1 MVVLVRYLSQSTY
14 PFYAPRGGVCTLRRQ
29 SKLEMDVMDTK
40 GPKLRQI
47 LSANIKEQRQIL
59 GISQEKLAEMAG
71 LSWQTVNSIE
81 CKRTWVSDNTLDAL
95 AAVFKIETF
104 QLLMP
109 PETRAAL
116 SLNPTKALRQLA
128 EAKKAYDAT
137 FSGIFNKTT

>member
-1 MVVLVRYLSQSTY
+1 
-14 PFYAPRGGVCTLRRQ
+14 
-29 SKLEMDVMDTK
+29 MDVMDTK
-40 GPKLRQI
+40 RPNLRQI
-47 LSANIKEQRQIL
+47 LSANVKEQRQIL

-81 CKRTWVSDNTLDAL
+81 CKRTWVSDNTLDTL

-116 SLNPTKALRQLA
+116 SLNSTKALRQLA
-128 EAKKAYDAT
+128 EAKKAYDDT
-137 FSGIFNKTT
+137 FSGIFNKTI